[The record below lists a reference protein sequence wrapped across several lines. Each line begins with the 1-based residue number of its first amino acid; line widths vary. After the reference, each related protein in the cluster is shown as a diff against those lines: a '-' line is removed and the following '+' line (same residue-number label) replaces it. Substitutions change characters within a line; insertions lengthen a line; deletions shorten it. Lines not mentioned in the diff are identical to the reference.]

1 VSFIFTPVVDDEVII
16 SYMTTTAVAKWGREN
31 TYTFPCRISHLGV
44 DNTIMESTTQ
54 AAIRTIREK
63 AERSGFTLSDVAYA
77 AGIDKAQVSRWSTG
91 KVVPLYSAVIN
102 LQEACDA
109 LVEARLAQLQKESQA

>member
-1 VSFIFTPVVDDEVII
+1 MHQQGDD
-16 SYMTTTAVAKWGREN
+16 N
-31 TYTFPCRISHLGV
+31 L
-44 DNTIMESTTQ
+44 IMETTTQ
-54 AAIRTIREK
+54 AAIRAIREK

-109 LVEARLAQLQKESQA
+109 LVEARLLMLQKESQQ